1 MKKAWFKTAVVLL
14 SLSLTSCKENT
25 QNTAGSDRSEAIEAQ
40 GNPDISPVTSLP
52 NVPAPVSDRKA
63 KELIVNLEVIE
74 KVGELADGTQYN
86 FWTFNGTVPG
96 AFIRARTDD
105 EIELH
110 LKNNEN
116 NTFPT
121 ILI

>member
-52 NVPAPVSDRKA
+52 NVPAPVGDRKA

-96 AFIRARTDD
+96 AFIRARMDD